1 MDLKSKENQSK
12 FVNDNFENLLQNIND
27 TYGPI
32 LVEELKNRISHT
44 IEEFNDEMTLAFDQ
58 LKNKESKRQKM
69 YDMIKDGNIP
79 KNDSNKNKEEIS
91 DWEKKINEIESEK

>member
-1 MDLKSKENQSK
+1 
-12 FVNDNFENLLQNIND
+12 
-27 TYGPI
+27 
-32 LVEELKNRISHT
+32 
-44 IEEFNDEMTLAFDQ
+44 MTFAFDQ